1 MRSKSGMS
9 EGPEKRRVGV
19 RAEGGREGGK
29 LFLIPGSNARGGGGG
44 GGGGGG

>member
-19 RAEGGREGGK
+19 RAEGGREGGRK
-29 LFLIPGSNARGGGGG
+29 TFPDTWI
-44 GGGGGG
+44 